1 MELSNLSLTP
11 EIKRAIHERRQK
23 ILLVMHV
30 LCFVVFFAH
39 NISDL
44 IHMNYHI
51 IPIRIIMMFLI
62 LLSFLLLYKKSQYE
76 KASYAILTILAM
88 ATIGI
93 TVTSKFDNSSTTFI
107 LPFILG
113 AFSLFSWK
121 KGLIYSG
128 ILLSILLFIIFRYQN
143 YLSTSIFLHND
154 IAIFNFVF
162 ILIIIS
168 VFAFYYE
175 TTRIDSYK
183 VLLSSNYRKD
193 LLYNE
198 IHHRVKNNL
207 NIVSSMLALQAETEN
222 QRVQDIINI
231 SKNRID
237 SMAMVHSMLY
247 VSEGLEK
254 VNAKL
259 FVEQLSSTLS
269 QTFNTTI
276 TIIFRVKTIELSLN
290 EIIPIGLII
299 NELLTN
305 SFKYAFKE
313 TPKPKIIIGL
323 TLHKDQVLLT
333 YFDNGIGLA
342 DNNVP
347 NLGLRLV
354 TLNVKQ
360 LKGDLKVHYNHGLH
374 YKITYKRSEQ
384 HV

>member
-1 MELSNLSLTP
+1 
-11 EIKRAIHERRQK
+11 
-23 ILLVMHV
+23 
-30 LCFVVFFAH
+30 
-39 NISDL
+39 
-44 IHMNYHI
+44 
-51 IPIRIIMMFLI
+51 MMFLL
-62 LLSFLLLYKKSQYE
+62 LLSFFFFYE
-76 KASYAILTILAM
+76 KASYAVLIILAI

-93 TVTSKFDNSSTTFI
+93 TVTSQFDNSSTTFV

-128 ILLSILLFIIFRYQN
+128 ILLSILILIIFKYYN
-143 YLSTSIFLHND
+143 HFSSSIFLHND
-154 IAIFNFVF
+154 IAIFNFIF

-175 TTRIDSYK
+175 TTRVDSYK
-183 VLLSSNYRKD
+183 VLLNSNYRKD

-207 NIVSSMLALQAETEN
+207 NIVSSMLALQAETEE
-222 QRVQDIINI
+222 QKVQDIINV

-247 VSEGLEK
+247 VSEGIEK

-259 FVEQLSSTLS
+259 FIEQLSSTLS
-269 QTFNTTI
+269 QTFNTNI
-276 TIIFRVKTIELSLN
+276 TIIFRLKTVELSLN

-305 SFKYAFKE
+305 SFKYAFKK
-313 TPKPKIIIGL
+313 TPNPKIIIGL

-347 NLGLRLV
+347 SLGLKLV

-360 LKGDLKVHYNHGLH
+360 LKGDLKVHYNNGLH